1 MNQEIQIKTDKTNK
15 IFNLKRL
22 QLREEIQSN
31 RNIYILYIFPN
42 TETRHYI

>member
-1 MNQEIQIKTDKTNK
+1 MNREIQIKTDKTNK

-42 TETRHYI
+42 TEIRHYI